1 MLGIKV
7 AEISQADRW
16 HAGEEN
22 AQQRNILTEGEDIQ
36 PSLTGE
42 DVGPTGLPCNYFTI
56 ELKTRSR

>member
-1 MLGIKV
+1 MLGVKV

-42 DVGPTGLPCNYFTI
+42 DVSPTGLP
-56 ELKTRSR
+56 